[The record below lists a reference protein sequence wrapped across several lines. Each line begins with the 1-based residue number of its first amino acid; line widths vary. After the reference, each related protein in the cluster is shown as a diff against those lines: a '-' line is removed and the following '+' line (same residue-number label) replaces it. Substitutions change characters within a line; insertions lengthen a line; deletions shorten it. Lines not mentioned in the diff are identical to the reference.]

1 MVDTA
6 PRVLWNLKH
15 IRFNALDIL
24 IQLKFSMNLI
34 SKEIIIAM
42 LNLLSDTISN
52 IILSQMDHEKPLKP
66 INNLHQIM
74 YDFH

>member
-15 IRFNALDIL
+15 IRFNALGIL
-24 IQLKFSMNLI
+24 FQLKFSNYSK

-42 LNLLSDTISN
+42 LNLLSDTILN
-52 IILSQMDHEKPLKP
+52 IILFQKETSKANK
-66 INNLHQIM
+66 
-74 YDFH
+74 